1 MKATGLVAIAC
12 AAALAAACGGNGRD
26 EATTA
31 EVAQGRSV
39 GTTGEL
45 NTGASGDAQHFAEQA
60 AKRGAAEVE
69 LGRLAAERSANAEVK
84 QFAQMMVSDHT
95 QAGNELRQAASA
107 NGLQLAG
114 ELPDD
119 SEKLMQELQGLRGP
133 EFDREYMEAMVEAHR
148 EMRAMVSRRV
158 DDARLMTDNGA
169 LEMAI
174 NGWAAAALPKI
185 EAHLAMAEKID
196 DMLDGD
202 DESR

>member
-1 MKATGLVAIAC
+1 MKATGLIALAC
-12 AAALAAACGGNGRD
+12 VAALTAACGGDGRD

-31 EVAQGRSV
+31 EIAQGQSV

-45 NTGASGDAQHFAEQA
+45 NTGASGDARHFAEQA

-95 QAGNELRQAASA
+95 RAGDELRQASSA
-107 NGLQLAG
+107 NGLQLVG

-119 SEKLMQELQGLRGP
+119 SAQLMQKLQGLQGP
-133 EFDREYMEAMVEAHR
+133 EFDREYMDAMVEAHK
-148 EMRAMVSRRV
+148 EMRSMVSRRV
-158 DDARLMTDNGA
+158 DDARLMTDNSA
-169 LEMAI
+169 LETAI
-174 NGWAAAALPKI
+174 NGWAATALPKV

-196 DMLDGD
+196 AMLDGD
-202 DESR
+202 HETR